1 MDDKLFGQLMSS
13 LNNALAYS
21 QGDKSRCR
29 EAAVEVPDP
38 VPAYKAADVVR
49 TRKELNLTQRR
60 LASALGVSPR
70 TVEAWEAG
78 KNEPS
83 GAARHLL
90 YLFDS
95 DHSLVDRFIPRR
107 TSA

>member
-1 MDDKLFGQLMSS
+1 MDDKLFDQLMSS
-13 LNNALAYS
+13 LEDAAAYS

-29 EAAVEVPDP
+29 EVVVEVPDP

-60 LASALGVSPR
+60 LARALGVSPR

-78 KNEPS
+78 RNEPS

-90 YLFDS
+90 YLFDN
-95 DHSLVDRFIPRR
+95 DHSLVDRIVAR
-107 TSA
+107 

>member
-1 MDDKLFGQLMSS
+1 MEKQYFDELMES
-13 LNNALAYS
+13 LEQAAAYTK
-21 QGDKSRCR
+21 GDKSKCR
-29 EAAVEVPDP
+29 EAVVEAPDP

-60 LASALGVSPR
+60 LARALGVSPR
-70 TVEAWEAG
+70 TVEAWETG

-90 YLFDS
+90 YLFDN
-95 DHSLVDRFIPRR
+95 DHSLVDRIVAR
-107 TSA
+107 